1 MNSDELALFAKV
13 ARHRSISN
21 AAIELG
27 VDQSTIT
34 RHIARLEQQVGVRLF
49 FRNGRGTALTDS
61 GAAFLRAAQKV
72 LDAMDEAQGVAHALA
87 HQGPARLVIA
97 APPTIGSVIFSR
109 LAVGLL
115 ATYPATALHFVEDMG
130 SHVLKLLTDGQAD
143 IGLVYAPAPAA
154 LAWDSLRLTE
164 AIHLVGPSDAA
175 PLGASFPARRLG
187 ELPLVLPTTSYGLR
201 MQAEML
207 ARNLGI
213 TLDVRVECDTGSATL
228 TRMVADGAGYTLMP
242 YAMVRD
248 EIALG
253 HLQAA
258 PLADPPLHR
267 GIVLAMARN
276 RDTAAGSWSALQA
289 VRRIV
294 VECVREGAWPGVSV
308 DTENEVAALV
318 DQPAGTGIGI

>member
-34 RHIARLEQQVGVRLF
+34 RHIARLEHSTGLRLF

-61 GAAFLRAAQKV
+61 GIAFLRAAQKV
-72 LDAMDEAQGVAHALA
+72 LDAMDEAQRMAHTLA

-97 APPTIGSVIFSR
+97 APPTIGNVIFSR
-109 LAVGLL
+109 LAVGLH
-115 ATYPATALHFVEDMG
+115 ADFPAMALRFVEGMG

-154 LAWDSLRLTE
+154 LTWESLYLTE
-164 AIHLVGPSDAA
+164 SIYLVGPGDAV
-175 PLGASFPARRLG
+175 PIGPSFPARRLA
-187 ELPLVLPTTSYGLR
+187 ELPLVLPTTSFGLR
-201 MQAEML
+201 MQAETL

-213 TLDVRVECDTGSATL
+213 TLDIRVECDTGSTTL
-228 TRMVADGAGYTLMP
+228 ARMVADGAGYTLLP
-242 YAMVRD
+242 YATVRA
-248 EIALG
+248 EIAQG

-258 PLADPPLHR
+258 PLADPPLTR

-276 RDTAAGSWSALQA
+276 RDAAAGSWSALRT
-289 VRRIV
+289 VKRIV
-294 VECVREGAWPGVSV
+294 VDTVRLGAWPGVSV
-308 DTENEVAALV
+308 DAEAA
-318 DQPAGTGIGI
+318 